1 MTSSLHS
8 LRGGCGFTYIG
19 LLIFLALLSLAAAA
33 TLQLG
38 SVAQQRSDEAE
49 LLFIGSQFTA
59 ALSSY
64 YAATPVGQN
73 RFPQKLED
81 LLRDPRYPGVRRHL
95 RRIYV
100 DPMTGTSEWGLI
112 GAPEGGFM
120 GASSLSS
127 RGPLKVAGFNAA
139 HADFADKTKYS
150 EWQFIALPAG
160 YALPPT
166 AATPGRPQA
175 SPAPPK

>member
-1 MTSSLHS
+1 MTGSMHS
-8 LRGGCGFTYIG
+8 AGSGRGFTYIG

-73 RFPQKLED
+73 RFPQKVED

-95 RRIYV
+95 RRVYV
-100 DPMTGTSEWGLI
+100 DPMTGNSQWDLI
-112 GAPEGGFM
+112 AAPDSGFM
-120 GASSLSS
+120 GVSSLSS
-127 RGPLKVAGFNAA
+127 RAPLKVAGFNAA
-139 HADFADKTKYS
+139 YADFADKKKYS

-160 YALPPT
+160 YTPPPT
-166 AATPGRPQA
+166 AAAPGS
-175 SPAPPK
+175 SPTSPRPPK